1 MKNLMT
7 LIFCVLLTNG
17 FGQVWIDS
25 DAKWTFDY
33 FNVAETGTW
42 RWEYTHDTIIQGHQ
56 SQVINATKYRYYG
69 GPGGISIINYGNSY
83 TYQSNDSVFYLKDDK
98 FFLLYDFGAQIGD
111 SWIVAIDTIFNACQ
125 DTAIVQVVDTGSIII
140 NGNVYR
146 TITLETISESIYA
159 LNGLCVEKFGI
170 VPTTYEN
177 SNFGFLPGYQYCE
190 GGPIIDYD
198 LLTFRCYEDASFPTY
213 NPTNKDCDTLT
224 STSELVIENF
234 KIYPNPSDSKLYI
247 KSQNNI
253 VSHVEIIDMNGRLI
267 VKQRYKDYVDI
278 SQIKNGFYFIRI
290 MTDDKK
296 ETLRS
301 FIKQ

>member
-1 MKNLMT
+1 MT

-17 FGQVWIDS
+17 FSQVWIDS

-33 FNVAETGTW
+33 FNVTETGTW

-56 SQVINATKYRYYG
+56 SQVIKTTKYRYG
-69 GPGGISIINYGNSY
+69 GPGTSIINYGNTY
-83 TYQSNDSVFYLKDDK
+83 TYTSNDSVFNFKDDK
-98 FFLLYDFGAQIGD
+98 FFLLYNFGAQIGD
-111 SWIVAIDTIFNACQ
+111 TWIVAIDTIFNACQ

-140 NGNVYR
+140 NGLEYI
-146 TITLETISESIYA
+146 TITLETISESLYA

-170 VPTTYEN
+170 LPTTYEN
-177 SNFGFLPGYQYCE
+177 SNFGFLPGYQYCQ

-198 LLTFRCYEDASFPTY
+198 LLTFRCYEDSSFPTY

-234 KIYPNPSDSKLYI
+234 RIYPNPSNSTLHIDSP
-247 KSQNNI
+247 NNI
-253 VSHVEIIDMNGRLI
+253 ISNIEILDLNCRIID
-267 VKQRYKDYVDI
+267 KQQYKDNVDI
-278 SQIKNGFYFIRI
+278 SKLKNGIYFVKII
-290 MTDDKK
+290 TEDKK
-296 ETLRS
+296 EAMRK

>member
-25 DAKWTFDY
+25 DANWTFDY
-33 FNVAETGTW
+33 FNVGETGTW

-56 SQVINATKYRYYG
+56 SQVINATKYRYYN
-69 GPGGISIINYGNSY
+69 PGISIINYGNTY
-83 TYQSNDSVFYLKDDK
+83 TYHSNDSVFYLNNDE

-170 VPTTYEN
+170 LPTTYEN

-198 LLTFRCYEDASFPTY
+198 LLTFRCYEDSSFPTY
-213 NPTNKDCDTLT
+213 NPTNKNCDTLT

-234 KIYPNPSDSKLYI
+234 KIYPNPSHTSLQIDSPNSI
-247 KSQNNI
+247 ISNI
-253 VSHVEIIDMNGRLI
+253 EILDMNCRMLD
-267 VKQRYKDYVDI
+267 KQEYKDKVDI
-278 SQIKNGFYFIRI
+278 SKLENGIYIIKII
-290 MTDDKK
+290 TTEKV
-296 ETLRS
+296 ETCRT

>member
-42 RWEYTHDTIIQGHQ
+42 RWKYTHDTIILGHQ
-56 SQVINATKYRYYG
+56 SQIINATKYRYG
-69 GPGGISIINYGNSY
+69 GSGTSIINYGNTF
-83 TYQSNDSVFYLKDDK
+83 TYHSNDSVFYLKGDK

-111 SWIVAIDTIFNACQ
+111 SWIVSIDTIFNACQ
-125 DTAIVQVVDTGSIII
+125 DTAIVQVVDTGIIII
-140 NGNVYR
+140 NGNEYR
-146 TITLETISESIYA
+146 TITLETISESLYA

-170 VPTTYEN
+170 LPTTYEN

-198 LLTFRCYEDASFPTY
+198 LLTFRCYEDLNFPTY

-224 STSELVIENF
+224 STNELIIEDF
-234 KIYPNPSDSKLYI
+234 SIYPNPSNSTLHIDSPNL
-247 KSQNNI
+247 NI
-253 VSHVEIIDMNGRLI
+253 INVKILDLNGRMIENQAYTDKIDISNLYNGIYLIKIQFNNGKEI
-267 VKQRYKDYVDI
+267 VK
-278 SQIKNGFYFIRI
+278 
-290 MTDDKK
+290 T
-296 ETLRS
+296 